1 MKVID
6 VYDIAG
12 DKWYKQPTED
22 GPGPLT
28 RGCAVVAVASDRSSF
43 NIYYYGGFDGVNF
56 DEPYSDEVW
65 VLSLPSFTWTKV
77 NEGKSLH
84 ARAGHRCFKPYDD
97 QMMVFGGDTSRDG
110 SSIKCLDGGP
120 IVTFNLSSAEWMDE
134 YHPDKY
140 DDYAVP
146 TKVSDKIGGDG
157 AGAATMVQP
166 SPSWATRALGE
177 VFGESY
183 DMKKITTWGPYN
195 ATESTDRPTLPND
208 EDDDGGGGG
217 GGLPSWVAPV
227 LGVIIGLIVLITA
240 LVLFCLWKRRGL
252 FKNRSTGS
260 STEDGRKRIMT
271 WMRGHQAGQPGEKAV
286 TMTTT
291 EETPG
296 SPNMVAVHGLTPQQ
310 RLDSFMA
317 GTTTAT
323 TTPGLELPPNR
334 YEVADTQV
342 AELHGKTLTHINLE
356 RNNR

>member
-157 AGAATMVQP
+157 AGAARSGAVTG
-166 SPSWATRALGE
+166 GE
-177 VFGESY
+177 DVSVTVNQ
-183 DMKKITTWGPYN
+183 DPV
-195 ATESTDRPTLPND
+195 PNV
-208 EDDDGGGGG
+208 
-217 GGLPSWVAPV
+217 SVSNV
-227 LGVIIGLIVLITA
+227 LA
-240 LVLFCLWKRRGL
+240 RD
-252 FKNRSTGS
+252 TGS
-260 STEDGRKRIMT
+260 LTITKSADPASG
-271 WMRGHQAGQPGEKAV
+271 
-286 TMTTT
+286 
-291 EETPG
+291 TPDCR
-296 SPNMVAVHGLTPQQ
+296 V
-310 RLDSFMA
+310 
-317 GTTTAT
+317 
-323 TTPGLELPPNR
+323 
-334 YEVADTQV
+334 
-342 AELHGKTLTHINLE
+342 
-356 RNNR
+356 RNGAMYV